1 MKLLALVLL
10 VWGGLSSIAFAQK
23 MVSARAGM
31 VYYAEG
37 ALTVDGKTVRA
48 TSRDRRPQLEDGQ
61 TISST
66 RGHAEILIGPNA
78 VLWTGTRA
86 QIRFDDTR
94 VEDTNVSVLAGSAMI
109 EVKRSLEGSRLQVH
123 IGELSADLTREGL
136 YRFEATPATVR
147 VYAGEAL
154 LSSGGR
160 VNKGQEVVDG
170 KIQSLD
176 RKNVD
181 EFHYWSAYRSFLLEG
196 ESGTYRRW
204 SGGRLFDRE
213 HSGFGVTFPEAPGAA
228 RVKYLAGGEAGLL
241 YSLDG
246 SGVIGG
252 QTRAVSTRLP
262 LLLGRDNFILTDGGK
277 AEIFLGVGVVARL
290 GENSKLS
297 ITETMA
303 TNPAATL
310 DEGSV
315 SIEVADSAD
324 GSRPRIRVGDSVT
337 ELLKPGLYQFD
348 AKAGSLMVYG
358 GESATAF
365 GSATIRGK
373 EAQIV
378 NLREPIPAAKFDVAS
393 KDALF
398 KWSADRSFELYMSP
412 ASFMTQWETTIQ
424 PTHYK
429 HKQFGERRDS
439 RSRARLRPRRP

>member
-10 VWGGLSSIAFAQK
+10 VWGGLSSFAFAQK

-37 ALTVDGKTVRA
+37 ALTVDGKNVRA
-48 TSRDRRPQLEDGQ
+48 TGRDRRPQLEDGQ

-66 RGHAEILIGPNA
+66 RGHAEVLIGPNA

-109 EVKRSLEGSRLQVH
+109 EVMRSLEGSRLQVH
-123 IGELSADLTREGL
+123 IGALTADLTREGL

-147 VYAGEAL
+147 VYSGEAL

-170 KIQSLD
+170 KVQSLD

-196 ESGTYRRW
+196 ESGMYRRW

-241 YSLDG
+241 YSLEG
-246 SGVIGG
+246 NAVIGG
-252 QTRAVSTRLP
+252 QTRATSSRLP
-262 LLLGRDNFILTDGGK
+262 LLLGRDNFIRTEGGK

-290 GENSKLS
+290 GENSQLS
-297 ITETMA
+297 IAETLA
-303 TNPAATL
+303 SNPL
-310 DEGSV
+310 VRLEEGAV

-324 GSRPRIRVGDSVT
+324 GSRPRIRVGDSVS

-348 AKAGSLMVYG
+348 AKAGSLRIYG
-358 GESATAF
+358 GESATTF
-365 GSATIRGK
+365 GSGTVRGK

-378 NLREPIPAAKFDVAS
+378 NLREPIPAAKFDLSA

-398 KWSADRSFELYMSP
+398 KWAADRSFELYMSP
-412 ASFMTQWETTIQ
+412 GSFMTQWETAIR
-424 PTHYK
+424 PNHYK

-439 RSRARLRPRRP
+439 RSRPRLRPRRP